1 MLVMMLIGL
10 VSYRIILR
18 TLGVTDYGVYGAVSG
33 LVTGFMLVMNTVAS
47 AISRYI
53 TVALGKGDAQ
63 RLRTTFG
70 TSLFVM
76 AAFCLLLVL
85 LAETA
90 GLWYLHR
97 RMMIPA
103 ERMPAADAVLHS
115 SMLVLAVNL
124 LSLPYM
130 AAINAHEHMDAYAY
144 ISILEAVLKLAVA
157 LLVFFAPADK
167 LQVYAWLLLASALL
181 SRGAYVLYAVRRFR
195 ECRGR
200 PRFDGALLRE
210 MGAFAGWN
218 FVGSGAYMLNTQGV
232 NQLMNLFFGVGMN
245 AARGVAD
252 KVEQVVRQFATNV
265 ALALNP
271 ALTKAYAGGNR
282 DYAFELVYK
291 ATKYYLWILW
301 VLTLPFLTDGAAILR
316 LWLGEVPPEAA
327 LFTALTLLC
336 FVVDFTPSVLNV
348 LEQAHGRIRR
358 YYLLTSAVAAVAFP
372 LTWLAYRHGLPAWSG
387 YAVFLGCYLLKGG
400 VMLRTARRD
409 TGLPLG
415 DFWRRGLRPALLPAL
430 SGFAAAE
437 LLALWLAP
445 AWWRFFATA
454 AAGALATGAAAWAF
468 GLTPGEKSFVS
479 EKWKQICGR

>member
-10 VSYRIILR
+10 FTYRVILR
-18 TLGVTDYGVYGAVSG
+18 SLGVTDYGVYGAVSG
-33 LVTGFMLVMNTVAS
+33 IITGFMLVMNTVAS

-53 TVALGKGDAQ
+53 TVALGKGDPE

-70 TSLFVM
+70 TSVFVM

-85 LAETA
+85 LAESL
-90 GLWYLHR
+90 GMWYLHHKMVIPPG
-97 RMMIPA
+97 RM
-103 ERMPAADAVLHS
+103 AASEAVLHS
-115 SMLVLAVNL
+115 SLLVLVANL

-144 ISILEAVLKLAVA
+144 ISILEAVLKCAVA
-157 LLVFFAPADK
+157 LLVLWTSADK
-167 LQVYAWLLLASALL
+167 LVVYAWLLVAAALL
-181 SRGAYVLYAVRRFR
+181 SRGAYVLYAGCRFF

-200 PRFDGALLRE
+200 PRFDGALVKE
-210 MGAFAGWN
+210 MGAFAAWN
-218 FVGSGAYMLNTQGV
+218 FVGSGTYMLNTQGV

-252 KVEQVVRQFATNV
+252 KVEQVVRQFATNI

-282 DYAFELVYK
+282 EYAFDLVYK

-301 VLTLPFLTDGAAILR
+301 VLALPFLTDAASILR

-327 LFTALTLLC
+327 LFTTLTLLC
-336 FVVDFTPSVLNV
+336 FVMDFTPSALNV

-358 YYLLTSAVAAVAFP
+358 YYLLTSLAAGLTFP
-372 LTWLAYRHGLPAWSG
+372 LTWIAYRSGAPAWSA
-387 YAVFLGCYLLKGG
+387 YVLFAACYLFKSV
-400 VMLRTARRD
+400 VMLRVARRD

-415 DFWRRGLRPALLPAL
+415 DFWRHGLRPALLPAL
-430 SGFAAAE
+430 AGFAAAE

-445 AWWRFFATA
+445 AWWRFLATA
-454 AAGALATGAAAWAF
+454 VAGVLATGAAAWAF
-468 GLTPGEKSFVS
+468 GLTPGEKSFVTD
-479 EKWKQICGR
+479 KLRRCLNL